1 MENKL
6 REVFKNNKILVTGG
20 TGSIGSE
27 IVRILL
33 NYNPGV
39 IRIFSNDEHATFQMR
54 QELGDRADVRFLM
67 GDIRDKERLKMALD
81 EIAIIYHAAAL
92 KHVPLCEYNPVE
104 AIKTN
109 VLGTQNVIEAALEMG
124 VEKVISISTDKAVNP
139 INTMGATKLLSE
151 KLTIDAN
158 FFKGTKKTIFSSVR
172 FGNVAFSRGSVIP
185 LLKEQIKIGGPVTIT
200 DPNMTRFMMTLS
212 DTINLIFKATI
223 LAKGGEIFILK
234 MPVVRI
240 GDLVDIIID
249 EFADSYGHKRKDI
262 QRVITGARPGEKMF
276 EELMTE
282 VEARTALET
291 DEMFIVRPQVEIPS
305 LKVPKVDYQN
315 ATAAQLKG
323 YLSKDIKPISKEEIR
338 RLLFE

>member
-81 EIAIIYHAAAL
+81 EIDIVYHAAAL
-92 KHVPLCEYNPVE
+92 KHVPLCEYNPAE
-104 AIKTN
+104 AVKTN
-109 VLGTQNVIEAALEMG
+109 VLGTQNVIEASLEMG

-151 KLTIDAN
+151 KLIVDAN
-158 FFKGTKKTIFSSVR
+158 FFKGAKKTIFSSVR

-185 LLKEQIKIGGPVTIT
+185 LLEEQIKIGGPVTIT
-200 DPNMTRFMMTLS
+200 DPNMTRFMMSLS

-240 GDLVDIIID
+240 GDLVDIMID
-249 EFADSYGHKRKDI
+249 EFADNYGHKREDI
-262 QRVITGARPGEKMF
+262 QRVITGVRPGEKMF

-291 DEMFIVRPQVEIPS
+291 DGMFIVRPQVEIPS
-305 LKVPKVDYQN
+305 LKDRKVDYQN

-323 YLSKDIKPISKEEIR
+323 YPSKDIKPISKEEIR

>member
-1 MENKL
+1 MENKI
-6 REVFKNNKILVTGG
+6 RDVFKNKKILVTGG

-27 IVRILL
+27 IVRRLL
-33 NYNPGV
+33 KYKPRV
-39 IRIFSNDEHATFQMR
+39 IRIFSNDENATFEMR
-54 QELGDRADVRFLM
+54 QELGDRKDVRFLI
-67 GDIRDKERLKMALD
+67 GDIRDKERLKRAME
-81 EIAIIYHAAAL
+81 EIDIVYHAAAL
-92 KHVPLCEYNPVE
+92 KHVPLCEYNPFE

-139 INTMGATKLLSE
+139 INTMGATKLLAE

-158 FFKGTKKTIFSSVR
+158 FYKGLRKTIFSCVR
-172 FGNVAFSRGSVIP
+172 FGNVTFSRGSVIP
-185 LLKEQIKIGGPVTIT
+185 LLEKQIKAGGPVTIT
-200 DPNMTRFMMTLS
+200 DPNMTRFMMSIS
-212 DTINLIFKATI
+212 DTTNLIFKATI

-240 GDLVDIIID
+240 GDLVDIMIE
-249 EFADSYGHKRKDI
+249 EFADRYGRKRKDI
-262 QRVITGARPGEKMF
+262 QRVITGPRPGEKMF

-282 VEARTALET
+282 VEARTAFET
-291 DEMFIVRPQVEIPS
+291 DEMFIVLPQVEIPG
-305 LKVPKVDYQN
+305 LKVGKVDYQN
-315 ATAAQLKG
+315 AMPAQLKG